1 MGLKL
6 IKDNGKV
13 RKTWYGQY
21 RENGAWKVTKLTT
34 PMRGERIPFRLSEKG
49 DEAFER
55 SRALAQ
61 AEFDRFE
68 VERGVKGCAEHLT
81 RVLIESKSGKKVE
94 DVRLDE
100 LAAKWEAMP
109 RSYTPTQKCTEN
121 ARLYFTRFAKHA
133 NVTYLYEV
141 TQEMAA
147 TFFDKT
153 RKEYSWSTTKS
164 IMSILK
170 SAFARFLPSGAIN
183 PFATIIKRNRE
194 LNAIRVNRR
203 PLSNHELAALIE
215 TSQTDPM
222 VHALVVTTA
231 CTGMRIGDVCNLR
244 WESVDLRSGFVNV
257 LTAKAGKSVTIP
269 IFDPFRK
276 ILEGALATR
285 EDGEI
290 FVFPDAAQMYKYNP
304 DGIYHRGK
312 VLFARALFADEA
324 EKEANTTDVGR
335 VEKTPQEVVAMIRS
349 ARFSAQ
355 KTERC
360 VNVYTMYNNGM
371 TYRQIEHETMLSRG
385 QISEYLHTIETLT
398 GNTIVKWAKVCATSN
413 STLLR
418 KTRQE
423 RKVGKR
429 AASLFGWH
437 SLRASFVVTALNA
450 GVPIEMVRRIVGHST
465 TRMTEEYFNPTKNI
479 IAETMKRKMATSVIG
494 GRTETPIVTLETET
508 FTPPHLK
515 LAETSNCDFKNIL
528 AIVSRMSAKEREQL
542 QKLLGQDHKEVCTK
556 KTA

>member
-6 IKDNGKV
+6 IKDKGKV
-13 RKTWYGQY
+13 RRTWYGQY
-21 RENGAWKVTKLTT
+21 RENGVWKVTKLTT
-34 PMRGERIPFRLSEKG
+34 PMRGTHIPSRLSEKG
-49 DEAFER
+49 DDAFER

-68 VERGVKGCAEHLT
+68 VDRGVKGCTEHLT

-100 LAAKWEAMP
+100 LAAKWKAMP
-109 RSYTPTQKCTEN
+109 RSYTPTEKCTEN
-121 ARLYFTRFAKHA
+121 AELYFNRFAKHA

-147 TFFDKT
+147 SFFDKT

-170 SAFARFLPSGAIN
+170 SAFARFLPSGAVN

-203 PLSNHELAALIE
+203 PLSDNELATLIE
-215 TSQTDPM
+215 TSRADRM
-222 VHALVVTTA
+222 VHELAVATA
-231 CTGMRIGDVCNLR
+231 CTGMRIGDVCNLK
-244 WESVDLRSGFVNV
+244 WESVDLRLGFVNV

-269 IFDPFRK
+269 IFAPFRR
-276 ILEGALATR
+276 ILEGALTSCQ
-285 EDGEI
+285 EGEM
-290 FVFPDAAQMYKYNP
+290 FVFPEAAHMYKYNP
-304 DGIYHRGK
+304 DGIYYRGK

-324 EKEANTTDVGR
+324 KKEANIVN
-335 VEKTPQEVVAMIRS
+335 VEQEEKTPTKVVEIIHSMG
-349 ARFSAQ
+349 FSPQ
-355 KTERC
+355 KTQRC
-360 VNVYTMYNNGM
+360 VDVYTMYNKGM
-371 TYRQIEHETMLSRG
+371 TYRQIERETKLSRG
-385 QISEYLHTIETLT
+385 QISSYLHEIETIT

-413 STLLR
+413 TTLLR

-429 AASLFGWH
+429 SASLFGWH

-465 TRMTEEYFNPTKNI
+465 TRMTEEYFNPTKSI
-479 IAETMKRKMATSVIG
+479 IAEVMKRKMSSSVIIG
-494 GRTETPIVTLETET
+494 GSETPKLIPKAKNATTKRK
-508 FTPPHLK
+508 LK
-515 LAETSNCDFKNIL
+515 DTSNSDSNG
-528 AIVSRMSAKEREQL
+528 IVALVAQMTAEEREQL
-542 QKLLGQDHKEVCTK
+542 KKLLDEQTPMC
-556 KTA
+556 A

>member
-13 RKTWYGQY
+13 RRTWYGQY
-21 RENGAWKVTKLTT
+21 RENGVWKVTKLTT
-34 PMRGERIPFRLSEKG
+34 PMRGQRIPSRLSDKG
-49 DEAFER
+49 DDAFER
-55 SRALAQ
+55 SRVLAQ
-61 AEFDRFE
+61 AEFDRFQADRE
-68 VERGVKGCAEHLT
+68 VKGSTEHLT
-81 RVLIESKSGKKVE
+81 RVLIESKTGKKVE

-100 LAAKWEAMP
+100 LAARWKTMP
-109 RSYTPTQKCTEN
+109 RSYTPTEKCTQN
-121 ARLYFTRFAKHA
+121 AELYFTRFAQHA

-141 TQEMAA
+141 TQEMVT

-183 PFATIIKRNRE
+183 PFAAIIKRNRE
-194 LNAIRVNRR
+194 LNASRVNRR
-203 PLSNHELAALIE
+203 PLSDNELAALIE
-215 TSQTDPM
+215 LSRADPM
-222 VHALVVTTA
+222 VHELAVTTA
-231 CTGMRIGDVCNLR
+231 CTGMRIGDVCNLK

-257 LTAKAGKSVTIP
+257 VTAKAGKSVTIP
-269 IFDPFRK
+269 IFDPLRK
-276 ILEGALATR
+276 ILEGALVMR
-285 EDGEI
+285 EDDEP
-290 FVFPDAAQMYKYNP
+290 FVFPSAAQMYKYNP

-312 VLFARALFADEA
+312 VLFARALFTEEA
-324 EKEANTTDVGR
+324 EKEANTTEVEQM
-335 VEKTPQEVVAMIRS
+335 EKTPTAVVDMIRS
-349 ARFSAQ
+349 AGFSAQ

-360 VNVYTMYNNGM
+360 VNVYTMYRNGM
-371 TYRQIEHETMLSRG
+371 TYRQIERETMLSRG
-385 QISEYLHTIETLT
+385 QISEYLHGIEALT
-398 GNTIVKWAKVCATSN
+398 GNTIVKWARVCATSN

-465 TRMTEEYFNPTKNI
+465 TRMTEEYFNPTKSI
-479 IAETMKRKMATSVIG
+479 IAETMKRKMVGSVIA
-494 GRTETPIVTLETET
+494 GRTRKPIVAIESGS
-508 FTPPHLK
+508 
-515 LAETSNCDFKNIL
+515 LAMPRPQLGSPSNLDFENIL
-528 AIVSRMSAKEREQL
+528 AIVSRMTAKERTQL
-542 QKLLGQDHKEVCTK
+542 KKLLANNNRLAG
-556 KTA
+556 

>member
-6 IKDNGKV
+6 IKDKGKV
-13 RKTWYGQY
+13 RRTWYGQY

-68 VERGVKGCAEHLT
+68 AERGVKGCTEHLT

-100 LAAKWEAMP
+100 LAAKWKSMP
-109 RSYTPTQKCTEN
+109 RSYTPTEKCTQN
-121 ARLYFTRFAKHA
+121 AELYFTRFAQHA
-133 NVTYLYEV
+133 KVTYLYEV
-141 TQEMAA
+141 TQEMAS

-203 PLSNHELAALIE
+203 PLSDNELAALIE
-215 TSQTDPM
+215 TSQADPM
-222 VHALVVTTA
+222 LHALVVTTA
-231 CTGMRIGDVCNLR
+231 CTGMRIGDVCNLK
-244 WESVDLRSGFVNV
+244 WESVDLRSGFINV

-269 IFDPFRK
+269 IFAPLRK
-276 ILEGALATR
+276 ILEGALVTH
-285 EDGEI
+285 EDDDV
-290 FVFPDAAQMYKYNP
+290 FVFPHAAQIYKYDPNR
-304 DGIYHRGK
+304 IYHRGK

-324 EKEANTTDVGR
+324 EKESNITDVGQ
-335 VEKTPQEVVAMIRS
+335 VEKSPTEVVDMIRS
-349 ARFSAQ
+349 AGFSTQ

-360 VNVYTMYNNGM
+360 INVYTMYNNGM
-371 TYRQIEHETMLSRG
+371 TYRQIERETMLSRG

-413 STLLR
+413 TTLLR

-429 AASLFGWH
+429 SASLFGWH

-479 IAETMKRKMATSVIG
+479 IAETMKRKMSASVIG
-494 GRTETPIVTLETET
+494 GRTEKPIVTIETENVV
-508 FTPPHLK
+508 PPHLE
-515 LAETSNCDFKNIL
+515 LADASKCDFKDIL
-528 AIVSRMSAKEREQL
+528 AIVSRMTAKEREQL
-542 QKLLGQDHKEVCTK
+542 KKLLGQNHKGSCK
-556 KTA
+556 RKAG